1 MFCLLFMATSLLRS
15 LDFPIHTLID
25 LMLARPPRELLS
37 ILTGH
42 EKNDLK
48 ENKDK
53 NPTNY
58 SLLCWAQ
65 GKAMFSRFK
74 TAVERDRPWVSS
86 ETLL

>member
-1 MFCLLFMATSLLRS
+1 MFCLLFMAASLRS

-25 LMLARPPRELLS
+25 LMLARPPRELS

-48 ENKDK
+48 ESKDK

-58 SLLCWAQ
+58 SFLCWAQ

-74 TAVERDRPWVSS
+74 TAAERDRPWASS